1 MSQAKRVDPVKR
13 ILRRLKS
20 RLDGPPFRPDPA
32 KHSFLASF
40 PRSGNTWMRTVLFH
54 YIYDRPPENFSE
66 LHLGVPDEHMRVPA
80 RNVYVGREAYPHA
93 RIVKTHNPYQIS
105 RKYENVVYIVRDPRD
120 VLPSYWKY
128 MCRQSKGFD
137 LSFEAFLSA
146 SVNGAI
152 WPCSWHEH
160 VASWKNVGATRV
172 PNFAIVRY
180 EDLKE
185 GCPQA
190 SAKMA
195 LGLGLGDTQRMHDL
209 VAHYDFDR
217 MQQLE
222 ATNKKRDS
230 IDKTQ
235 PGFIG
240 KGAASSDMRQRVEDS
255 IFRDSAGWE
264 SLMNSHGYISK

>member
-1 MSQAKRVDPVKR
+1 
-13 ILRRLKS
+13 
-20 RLDGPPFRPDPA
+20 
-32 KHSFLASF
+32 
-40 PRSGNTWMRTVLFH
+40 MRTVLFH

-80 RNVYVGREAYPHA
+80 RNVYVGRDAHPHA

-120 VLPSYWKY
+120 VLPSYWKHL
-128 MCRQSKGFD
+128 CRQSKGFD

-160 VASWKNVGATRV
+160 AASWINFGATQV

-195 LGLGLGDTQRMHDL
+195 LGLGLPDKNRLHECIL
-209 VAHYDFDR
+209 HYDLTKMR
-217 MQQLE
+217 MVE
-222 ATNKKRDS
+222 TAGERSRRKDS
-230 IDKTQ
+230 TKQ
-235 PGFIG
+235 GFV
-240 KGAASSDMRQRVEDS
+240 GAGFAPSEMRQQTEGLIARSGD
-255 IFRDSAGWE
+255 WLQ
-264 SLMNSHGYISK
+264 LMKTSGYEV